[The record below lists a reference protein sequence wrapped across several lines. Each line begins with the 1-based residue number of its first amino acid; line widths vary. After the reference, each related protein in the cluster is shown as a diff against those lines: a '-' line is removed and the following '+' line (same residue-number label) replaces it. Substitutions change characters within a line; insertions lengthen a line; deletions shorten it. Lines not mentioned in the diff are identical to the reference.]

1 MSQFKDLRK
10 AAFTVGFGLT
20 VGKFAGKIVEESISG
35 LSLGIL
41 KAAAKDG
48 NEFAQKVCAKSGI
61 EIESD
66 DLKNKET
73 DKIIGFH
80 A

>member
-10 AAFTVGFGLT
+10 AAFSVGFGLT

-35 LSLGIL
+35 LGLGIL